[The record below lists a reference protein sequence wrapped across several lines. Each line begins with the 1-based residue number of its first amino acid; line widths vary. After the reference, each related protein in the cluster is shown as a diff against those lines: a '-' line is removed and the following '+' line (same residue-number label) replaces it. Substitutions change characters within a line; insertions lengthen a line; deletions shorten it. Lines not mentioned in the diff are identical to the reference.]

1 MINPKELM
9 IGNYVYYPNFVWEYP
24 NLDYEFQ
31 NAFQITGIHND
42 NVDLMT
48 PFFETG
54 ESYVDVEEIKPIKIT
69 PEWLE
74 RLGFKFQSKRYFV
87 RIFGDFEV
95 VLEVCQNRWCLT
107 IFTIKRLDIQKELT
121 LDVSCIHQLQN
132 AIALMTDAELTLGG
146 AK

>member
-9 IGNYVYYPNFVWEYP
+9 IGNYVYYPNFIWEYP

-31 NAFQITGIHND
+31 NSFQITGIHSD
-42 NVDLMT
+42 DVDLMT

-54 ESYVDVEEIKPIKIT
+54 ESYVDVEEIKPIEIT

-74 RLGFKFQSKRYFV
+74 RLGFEKFNKTD
-87 RIFGDFEV
+87 IFLLDLDTTEV
-95 VLEVCQNRWCLT
+95 TVEPHGEMWQLIITTLEGRGELSLT
-107 IFTIKRLDIQKELT
+107 IWH
-121 LDVSCIHQLQN
+121 VHQLQN
-132 AIALMTDAELTLGG
+132 AIALMTGAELTLGG